1 MIRDGSSDSGWQFGF
16 GMAVRVRDDN
26 SGRKHSSYFSGWPDH
41 PIRSALTFIPH
52 AATLTQLQATMS
64 AADEYAISVAK
75 TEYREGYNTADVE
88 RILSVFADSFTNMS
102 EGEPSF
108 YGDEAKQALRQQ
120 LSNLFSE
127 YQVR

>member
-1 MIRDGSSDSGWQFGF
+1 
-16 GMAVRVRDDN
+16 MAVRVRDRSTG
-26 SGRKHSSYFSGWPDH
+26 SGSQYEFGMTIVAGSIVLTSADH
-41 PIRSALTFIPH
+41 PIPSPLTFIPH

-64 AADEYAISVAK
+64 AADEYGISVAK
-75 TEYREGYNTADVE
+75 TEYREGYNTGDVE

-120 LSNLFSE
+120 L
-127 YQVR
+127 